1 MTRQRDSWQRWGYPS
16 FDDYCARELRLRRGT
31 VDKLCA
37 SYGFLAAHAP
47 GLLRGEPDDVVQKV
61 PSWQAVDFVARAEE
75 RGAASEETLSEMRR
89 ALLDEGAA
97 MPALSRKYR
106 EVAFPIDDD
115 ERRARARSQLLSTAR
130 RLADLVVDPEADVPT
145 TLATRVESVLGELLR
160 QVGT

>member
-1 MTRQRDSWQRWGYPS
+1 
-16 FDDYCARELRLRRGT
+16 
-31 VDKLCA
+31 
-37 SYGFLAAHAP
+37 
-47 GLLRGEPDDVVQKV
+47 
-61 PSWQAVDFVARAEE
+61 
-75 RGAASEETLSEMRR
+75 
-89 ALLDEGAA
+89 